1 MLTYIFLKRMV
12 SMKVL
17 KYFLI
22 FFFAL
27 SMTDGQ
33 EIKKDGKT
41 PKTFT
46 YDEALEMLK
55 ARDAQWEGK
64 LAKADSLIEMY
75 KYGEEMYEDTI
86 IELEEYAKV
95 DSVLSAAKS
104 KQIQLLQARDKSN
117 EELIKTLQLKW
128 YENQY
133 LWLGIGFILG
143 KI

>member
-1 MLTYIFLKRMV
+1 
-12 SMKVL
+12 MKNYFSIKII

-22 FFFAL
+22 SFFVL
-27 SMTDGQ
+27 TIVDGQ

-64 LAKADSLIEMY
+64 LAKADSLIESQ
-75 KYGEEMYEDTI
+75 KVTI
-86 IELEEYAKV
+86 ADSEKVISELEEYAKV

-104 KQIQLLQARDKSN
+104 KQIELLKSREKVN
-117 EELIKTLQLKW
+117 EELIETLQPKW
-128 YENQY
+128 YENTY

>member
-1 MLTYIFLKRMV
+1 
-12 SMKVL
+12 MKVL

-27 SMTDGQ
+27 SMADGQ

-64 LAKADSLIEMY
+64 IEKADSLIASQKVVITDQE
-75 KYGEEMYEDTI
+75 KLIEKHEEQ
-86 IELEEYAKV
+86 AKV
-95 DSVLSAAKS
+95 DVLILAAKD
-104 KQIQLLQARDKSN
+104 KQINLLKARDEMN
-117 EELIKTLQLKW
+117 EKMAKLVKPKW

-133 LWLGIGFILG
+133 LWLVIGFIFG

>member
-1 MLTYIFLKRMV
+1 
-12 SMKVL
+12 MKVL

-55 ARDAQWEGK
+55 ARDAQWESK
-64 LAKADSLIEMY
+64 LSKADSLIESQ
-75 KYGEEMYEDTI
+75 KVTI
-86 IELEEYAKV
+86 GDCESLVVKLEEQTNV
-95 DSVLSAAKS
+95 DSLMLVAQK
-104 KQIQLLQARDKSN
+104 KQIGLLKSRDEAN
-117 EELIKTLQLKW
+117 EKLVKLVEPKW

>member
-1 MLTYIFLKRMV
+1 
-12 SMKVL
+12 MKIL

-22 FFFAL
+22 GFFVF
-27 SMTDGQ
+27 SIVDGQ
-33 EIKKDGKT
+33 EIQKDGKT

-46 YDEALEMLK
+46 YAEALEMLK

-64 LAKADSLIEMY
+64 LVKADSLIESQKVVISDCEAVVVKLEEQANLDTLMLVAQ
-75 KYGEEMYEDTI
+75 KKQIDLLKSRDKANEEM
-86 IELEEYAKV
+86 
-95 DSVLSAAKS
+95 
-104 KQIQLLQARDKSN
+104 
-117 EELIKTLQLKW
+117 IKLVEKKW

>member
-1 MLTYIFLKRMV
+1 MV

-55 ARDAQWEGK
+55 ARDAQWESK
-64 LAKADSLIEMY
+64 LSKADSLIESQ
-75 KYGEEMYEDTI
+75 KVTI
-86 IELEEYAKV
+86 SDCETLVVKLEEQTNV
-95 DSVLSAAKS
+95 DSLMLVAQK
-104 KQIQLLQARDKSN
+104 KQIGLLKSRDEAN
-117 EELIKTLQLKW
+117 EKLVKLVEPKW